1 MSLVKIIVS
10 FWQSFLQEVGI
21 TLRVVLL
28 FMDFIYFHI
37 VQRFYKQKAR
47 LVYFGHIK
55 LHFKAYSL
63 SYQTNLT
70 INRRLRLLILQLLKM
85 FQRNPFL
92 CILIALI
99 HDRNELIII
108 HHPIGLQGKDELSI
122 QGFSYIM
129 IPHLYILH
137 SFMIY

>member
-1 MSLVKIIVS
+1 
-10 FWQSFLQEVGI
+10 
-21 TLRVVLL
+21 
-28 FMDFIYFHI
+28 MDFIYFHI

-70 INRRLRLLILQLLKM
+70 INRRLRLLILQILKM

-99 HDRNELIII
+99 HDRNELIMINLLDKIDPIVLWYVDDMYRLDVLII